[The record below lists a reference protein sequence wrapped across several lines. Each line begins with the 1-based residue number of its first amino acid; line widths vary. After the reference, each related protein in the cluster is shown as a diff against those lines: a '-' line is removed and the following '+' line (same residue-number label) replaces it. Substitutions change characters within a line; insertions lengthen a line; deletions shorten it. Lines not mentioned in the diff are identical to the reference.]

1 VASGRLASRRIRRP
15 GGWLRDASG
24 VQAAATGLEW
34 RPASRRGWP
43 AAAADVKE
51 EAAGAVEGESVAGG
65 GNEDGSFR
73 PLLEFRSGYTRAGR
87 FSAEV
92 SPAQVRSSI

>member
-1 VASGRLASRRIRRP
+1 VASGVEAGVAS
-15 GGWLRDASG
+15 
-24 VQAAATGLEW
+24 VEE
-34 RPASRRGWP
+34 P

-51 EAAGAVEGESVAGG
+51 EAAGAVEGESVAGR